1 MNVVAMCT
9 VSTGLTAI
17 KFALDMGVKIQKVI
31 GLDNIPNRNQDAISG
46 VIDIASFCYAN
57 DLDFDYVS
65 DYSLKTETPKILG
78 EDIDLIWVC
87 NWQRLLPCSFI
98 KAAKLAVVGAHG
110 SCDGITKG
118 RGRSPQNWAL
128 MIGAENFEISLFK
141 LTLGVDDGEVIASG
155 EFELTPTDTINSSYL
170 KASFL
175 VAEMIAQVYAKPSLL
190 DLAEKQ
196 TGEVSYFPKR
206 TPSDGAIDWTMSAK
220 DINNQIRALAPP
232 YPNSFSIFKGTKFF
246 ITKSLPIDIKATY
259 TAGEVVE
266 LMDDKSFLV
275 ACHDGLLL
283 VSDYH
288 VERGSIIP
296 APRSKFESVS
306 INKTAN
312 KIYSR
317 FKTEFPDKAVNQT
330 LLNFW
335 SRNDVKLI

>member
-9 VSTGLTAI
+9 VSSGLTAI

-31 GLDNIPNRNQDAISG
+31 GLDNIPHRNQDAISG
-46 VIDIASFCYAN
+46 VIDIASFCYSN

-65 DYSLKTETPKILG
+65 DYSLKTENPKILG

-98 KAAKLAVVGAHG
+98 KAAKLAVVGSHG

-128 MIGAENFEISLFK
+128 MIGAKKFEISLFK
-141 LTLGVDDGEVIASG
+141 LTLGIDDGEVIASSQ
-155 EFELTPTDTINSSYL
+155 FELTSTDTINSSYL

-175 VAEMIAQVYAKPSLL
+175 VAEMIAQVYLNPSLL

-206 TPSDGAIDWTMSAK
+206 TPSDGAIDWTMSAN
-220 DINNQIRALAPP
+220 DINNQIKALAPP
-232 YPNSFSIFKGTKFF
+232 YPNSFSFFEGTKIF
-246 ITKSLPIDIKATY
+246 IKESLPININVTY
-259 TAGEVVE
+259 TAGEVIE
-266 LMDDKSFLV
+266 TMYDKSFLV
-275 ACHDGLLL
+275 ACNDGLLH

-288 VERGSIIP
+288 VENASITP
-296 APRSKFESVS
+296 VPRSKLKSVS
-306 INKTAN
+306 INQTAN
-312 KIYSR
+312 KIYER

-335 SRNDVKLI
+335 SRNDVKLT